1 LPDENNI
8 KCWFINTKIKIIQ
21 KIVLKTAEKMNVNN
35 IKIKNSGR
43 HIVFIEM
50 NTVCGV
56 YNPKNNAF
64 FQVHLPSGDITYK
77 DSIGNIMIDY
87 STIIETS
94 EGNFWLEK
102 IGSNI
107 SCRNGDLLIFLG
119 TKDIQ
124 EIATKTF
131 FEPDQDP
138 IIDFYTYTID
148 KSRCL
153 SIKM

>member
-1 LPDENNI
+1 MNRHNLKINN
-8 KCWFINTKIKIIQ
+8 
-21 KIVLKTAEKMNVNN
+21 E
-35 IKIKNSGR
+35 GH
-43 HIVFIEM
+43 HIVFIEIDGAH
-50 NTVCGV
+50 TF
-56 YNPKNNAF
+56 YNPKNNSF
-64 FQVHLPSGDITYK
+64 FQVHLASGDITYK

-87 STIIETS
+87 STTIKTS

-102 IGSNI
+102 IGSNV
-107 SCRNGDLLIFLG
+107 SCRNGDLLIFLA

-153 SIKM
+153 SIKI